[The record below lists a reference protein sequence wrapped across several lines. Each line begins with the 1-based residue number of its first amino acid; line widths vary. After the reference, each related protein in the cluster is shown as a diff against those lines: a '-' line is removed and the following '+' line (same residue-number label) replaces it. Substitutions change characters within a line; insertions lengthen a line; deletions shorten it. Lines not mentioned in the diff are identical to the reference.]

1 MFYSTTMGKFVM
13 MFLAI
18 FLPVY
23 LRMYLPAPMFSRNDV
38 SIWSILKKCIGMV
51 RKLHLYMNGIM
62 KTQINAVLVKFTYL
76 RSS

>member
-1 MFYSTTMGKFVM
+1 
-13 MFLAI
+13 MFLAV

-23 LRMYLPAPMFSRNDV
+23 LRMGLPAPMISRNDI

-51 RKLHLYMNGIM
+51 RKINLYMNGIM
-62 KTQINAVLVKFTYL
+62 KTQVKFTYL